1 MLHGE
6 CLPLPEQAK
15 SCSYWEWF
23 YPPEEAPT
31 ITAAIQETVP
41 EAGVIVLAEP
51 VQGFVT
57 ITFAPDGQLRS
68 EDGTVMGWEDIQAGV
83 QVQASGEVGEAGTL
97 MAQAVTILAAED
109 NNGDNNG

>member
-15 SCSYWEWF
+15 SCSYWEWV
-23 YPPEEAPT
+23 YPPEDAPT